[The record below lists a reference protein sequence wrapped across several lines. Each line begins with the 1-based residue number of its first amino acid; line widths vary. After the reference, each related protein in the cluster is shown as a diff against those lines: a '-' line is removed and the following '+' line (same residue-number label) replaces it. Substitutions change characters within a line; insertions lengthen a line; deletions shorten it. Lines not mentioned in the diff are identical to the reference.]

1 MSEIKITVAANF
13 MDPLTFMFEGT
24 TAGELREYL
33 ARIGVSTS
41 GKSLREG
48 NLRVEF
54 ISDDTLLPRVKS
66 DGTPLAELF
75 IMISEPNNKIKSG
88 NGETPDGIA
97 IIFHSRSEQSTPS
110 TNQAPSTNQEIAPI
124 NGISASIKQ
133 RIEDQ
138 CDAITDSID
147 ELLEIVDGIPT
158 LSEAATRIRQVQ
170 SSFSAEEMDRMLE
183 NYCD

>member
-13 MDPLTFMFEGT
+13 MDPLTFMFTGT
-24 TAGELREYL
+24 TAGELRNYL
-33 ARIGVSTS
+33 ASNGINTS

-66 DGTPLAELF
+66 DGTPIAELF

-88 NGETPDGIA
+88 NGESPDGIA
-97 IIFHSRSEQSTPS
+97 IIFHSRSEQSP
-110 TNQAPSTNQEIAPI
+110 NQETAPI
-124 NGISASIKQ
+124 NGISADVKQ

-147 ELLEIVDGIPT
+147 ELLEIVDSIPT
-158 LSEAATRIRQVQ
+158 LSEAATKIRQVQ

-183 NYCD
+183 KYCD

>member
-13 MDPLTFMFEGT
+13 MDPFTFMFEGT
-24 TAGELREYL
+24 TAGELRDYL
-33 ARIGVSTS
+33 ANNGINTS

-66 DGTPLAELF
+66 DGTPITELF

-88 NGETPDGIA
+88 NTDIPNGIA
-97 IIFHSRSEQSTPS
+97 IIFHSDPDQST
-110 TNQAPSTNQEIAPI
+110 QSTNQETAPI
-124 NGISASIKQ
+124 SGISADIKQ

-147 ELLEIVDGIPT
+147 ELLTIVDNIPT
-158 LSEAATRIRQVQ
+158 LSEAATKIRQVQ
-170 SSFSAEEMDRMLE
+170 SSFSNDEMDRMLE
-183 NYCD
+183 NYCN

>member
-24 TAGELREYL
+24 TAGELRDYL
-33 ARIGVSTS
+33 ANNGINTS

-66 DGTPLAELF
+66 DGTPIPELF

-88 NGETPDGIA
+88 NGEAPGGIA
-97 IIFHSRSEQSTPS
+97 IIFHSCPEQ
-110 TNQAPSTNQEIAPI
+110 STNQETAPI
-124 NGISASIKQ
+124 NGISADIKQ
-133 RIEDQ
+133 KIEDQ

-147 ELLEIVDGIPT
+147 ELLEIVDRIPT
-158 LSEAATRIRQVQ
+158 LSEAATKIRQVQ
-170 SSFSAEEMDRMLE
+170 SSFSAEEMDRMME
-183 NYCD
+183 NYCN

>member
-24 TAGELREYL
+24 TAGELRDYL
-33 ARIGVSTS
+33 ANNGINTS

-66 DGTPLAELF
+66 DGTPIAELF

-88 NGETPDGIA
+88 NSEAPGGIA
-97 IIFHSRSEQSTPS
+97 IIFQSCSEQS
-110 TNQAPSTNQEIAPI
+110 NQETAPI
-124 NGISASIKQ
+124 NGISADIKQ

-147 ELLEIVDGIPT
+147 ELLEIVDRIPT
-158 LSEAATRIRQVQ
+158 LSEAATKIRQVQ
-170 SSFSAEEMDRMLE
+170 SSFSTEEMDRMIE
-183 NYCD
+183 NYCN

>member
-13 MDPLTFMFEGT
+13 MDPLTFMFEGR
-24 TAGELREYL
+24 TAGELRNYL
-33 ARIGVSTS
+33 ADNGINTS

-66 DGTPLAELF
+66 DGTPIEELF

-97 IIFHSRSEQSTPS
+97 IIFHSCSGQSAQP
-110 TNQAPSTNQEIAPI
+110 TNQEIAPI
-124 NGISASIKQ
+124 SGISVDVKQ

-147 ELLEIVDGIPT
+147 ELLEIVDRIPT
-158 LSEAATRIRQVQ
+158 LSEAATKIRQVQ
-170 SSFSAEEMDRMLE
+170 SSFSTEEMDKMLE
-183 NYCD
+183 DYCN

>member
-24 TAGELREYL
+24 TAGELRNYL
-33 ARIGVSTS
+33 ANNGINTS

-66 DGTPLAELF
+66 DGTPIAELF

-88 NGETPDGIA
+88 NGESPDGIA
-97 IIFHSRSEQSTPS
+97 IIFHSRSEQSP
-110 TNQAPSTNQEIAPI
+110 NQEIAPI
-124 NGISASIKQ
+124 SGISADVKQ

-147 ELLEIVDGIPT
+147 ELLEIVDRIPT
-158 LSEAATRIRQVQ
+158 LSEAATKIRQVQ

>member
-24 TAGELREYL
+24 TAGELRDYL
-33 ARIGVSTS
+33 ARIGVNTS

-88 NGETPDGIA
+88 SGETPDGIA
-97 IIFHSRSEQSTPS
+97 IIFHSRSEQP
-110 TNQAPSTNQEIAPI
+110 APSTNQEIAPI

-147 ELLEIVDGIPT
+147 ELLEIVDSIPT

-170 SSFSAEEMDRMLE
+170 SSFSAEEMDRMME
-183 NYCD
+183 NYCN

>member
-33 ARIGVSTS
+33 AINGINTS

-66 DGTPLAELF
+66 DGTPIAELF

-88 NGETPDGIA
+88 NGETPGGIA
-97 IIFHSRSEQSTPS
+97 IIFHSCSEQST
-110 TNQAPSTNQEIAPI
+110 NQETAPI
-124 NGISASIKQ
+124 NGISADIKQ

-147 ELLEIVDGIPT
+147 ELLEIVDSIPT
-158 LSEAATRIRQVQ
+158 LSEAATKIRQVQ
-170 SSFSAEEMDRMLE
+170 SSFSTEEMDRMME
-183 NYCD
+183 NYCS